1 MSQQIR
7 RVVIVGGGTAGWMT
21 AAALSKFLKNGYS
34 DIRLIESEEIGTVGV
49 GESTIPQMRLFNR
62 MLDLDENE
70 FMRRTQATFK
80 LAIEFRDWNRIGDVF
95 HHPFGTYGLNMEGIS
110 FHGYW
115 LKMHGLGEAGA
126 LGDYS
131 LETLAARQSRFM
143 RPVTNAPNSPLGNI
157 GYAFHFDAGLY
168 AKFLREFSEKL
179 GVRRVEGKVVDVSL
193 NGESGFIEAV
203 TLADGARI
211 EGDLWIDCSGFRG
224 LLIEQTLKTGYD
236 DWSHWLINDRA
247 WAVPCET
254 GADRP
259 PLTRATA
266 RPHGWQWRIPL
277 QHRVGNGYAYSSRFV
292 SDDEAAATLLG
303 HLEGKALRDPFMLKF
318 VIGRRRK
325 SWNRNCVAIGL
336 SAGFMEPLESQSIFL
351 IQVAIARL
359 LQLFPDRGFEPADI
373 AWFNQLMS
381 FEYERIRDFLVLHFK
396 ATERTD
402 TPYWDY
408 CRNMSIPDYLA
419 QKIALFQGHGRIF
432 RDNNELFSDY
442 SWFSVFIGQRVRPR
456 GYDPMVD
463 VLPLEELRGRMA
475 HIRTVIANSAEKM
488 PDHWDFIAGN
498 CAAPPM

>member
-1 MSQQIR
+1 
-7 RVVIVGGGTAGWMT
+7 V
-21 AAALSKFLKNGYS
+21 
-34 DIRLIESEEIGTVGV
+34 
-49 GESTIPQMRLFNR
+49 
-62 MLDLDENE
+62 
-70 FMRRTQATFK
+70 
-80 LAIEFRDWNRIGDVF
+80 
-95 HHPFGTYGLNMEGIS
+95 
-110 FHGYW
+110 
-115 LKMHGLGEAGA
+115 
-126 LGDYS
+126 
-131 LETLAARQSRFM
+131 
-143 RPVTNAPNSPLGNI
+143 
-157 GYAFHFDAGLY
+157 
-168 AKFLREFSEKL
+168 
-179 GVRRVEGKVVDVSL
+179 
-193 NGESGFIEAV
+193 
-203 TLADGARI
+203 
-211 EGDLWIDCSGFRG
+211 
-224 LLIEQTLKTGYD
+224 
-236 DWSHWLINDRA
+236 
-247 WAVPCET
+247 
-254 GADRP
+254 
-259 PLTRATA
+259 
-266 RPHGWQWRIPL
+266 
-277 QHRVGNGYAYSSRFV
+277 YSSRFV

-318 VIGRRRK
+318 VTGCRRK

-396 ATERTD
+396 ATERAD

-442 SWFSVFIGQRVRPR
+442 SWFSVFVGQRVRPR

-463 VLPLEELRGRMA
+463 VLPLEELRSRMT
-475 HIRTVIANSAEKM
+475 HIKTVIANSAGKM

>member
-1 MSQQIR
+1 
-7 RVVIVGGGTAGWMT
+7 MT
-21 AAALSKFLKNGYS
+21 AAALAKFLKNGYS
-34 DIRLIESEEIGTVGV
+34 QIQLIESEEIGTVGV

-70 FMRRTQATFK
+70 FVRRTQGSFK
-80 LAIEFRDWNRIGDVF
+80 LAIEFRDWRRVGDIY
-95 HHPFGTYGLNMEGIS
+95 HHPFGTYGLNMEGVS
-110 FHGYW
+110 FHAYW
-115 LKMHGLGEAGA
+115 LRMHGLGEASA

-143 RPVTNAPNSPLGNI
+143 RPLSNVPNSPLGNI

-168 AKFLREFSEKL
+168 AKFLREFSERL
-179 GVRRVEGKVVDVSL
+179 GATRIEGKIVDVTL
-193 NGESGFIEAV
+193 DGESGFIQAA
-203 TLADGARI
+203 TLADGRRI

-224 LLIEQTLKTGYD
+224 LLIEQHLKTGYD

-254 GADRP
+254 GSERP

-292 SDDEAAATLLG
+292 SDDEAAATLLS
-303 HLEGKALRDPFMLKF
+303 HLEGKPLRDPFMLKF
-318 VIGRRRK
+318 VAGRRRK
-325 SWNRNCVAIGL
+325 SWHRNCVAIGL

-359 LQLFPDRGFEPADI
+359 LQLFPDRGFEPQDI
-373 AWFNQLMS
+373 DYFNRLMS
-381 FEYERIRDFLVLHFK
+381 WEYERIRDFIVLHFK
-396 ATERTD
+396 ATERDD

-408 CRNMSIPDYLA
+408 CRQMSIPDYLA
-419 QKIALFQGHGRIF
+419 EKIALFRGHGRVF

-442 SWFSVFIGQRVRPR
+442 SWFSIFIGQGIWPR
-456 GYDPMVD
+456 RYEPLAD
-463 VLPLEELRGRMA
+463 VLPLDELRSRMT
-475 HIRTVIANSAEKM
+475 HIKSVIASSAEKM
-488 PDHWDFIAGN
+488 PNHWDFIAKN
-498 CAAPPM
+498 CAAPAM